1 MKEQGEGGNGE
12 RNQIIVNVGVDE
24 EGLRRGEHFHN
35 FGQALQRAVDQA
47 ADTWGPGTHTASLQL
62 VVTFRKVNPGE
73 IGGYRIVLG

>member
-12 RNQIIVNVGVDE
+12 RNQIIVDVGVDE

-35 FGQALQRAVDQA
+35 FGVALQQAVNDA
-47 ADTWGPGTHTASLQL
+47 ADQWGPGTHTASLQL